1 MAIVKGLSHFLST
14 TASFEL
20 FLRTV
25 LLYGL
30 CGQGFAEVELF
41 VLFEVFLNC

>member
-14 TASFEL
+14 TASFKI

-30 CGQGFAEVELF
+30 WGQGFAEVELF
-41 VLFEVFLNC
+41 VCLRVFLNC